1 MKMFRIILK
10 SKTAFFRNDV
20 TSTSYQESF
29 NCPPIST
36 IYGIV
41 ASAYGE
47 YRYDF
52 KFGFTFDFLV
62 KSLVS
67 ELVIQKTKSFKDKL
81 YKKYL
86 FDDKF
91 DRKDILV
98 GCTATLPMKREILY
112 NCTLSL
118 YVDNKE
124 IAESF
129 KQPYY
134 SILLGRTEDLAFVKE
149 VKEINLLRTQ
159 DYKSK
164 VMFGKTIIPFDL
176 AGLIPG
182 RISKM
187 NIKISDSIPRKVEKV
202 GIFSIID
209 NFWPIQ
215 YISNNGFKD
224 NVRVDPETGI
234 GVFIYD
240 NL

>member
-41 ASAYGE
+41 ASAYGG

-67 ELVIQKTKSFKDKL
+67 ELVIQKTNSFKDKL

-98 GCTATLPMKREILY
+98 GCTVTLPIKREILY
-112 NCTLSL
+112 NCTLTL
-118 YVDNKE
+118 YVDKE
-124 IAESF
+124 DIAEAF
-129 KQPYY
+129 KKPYY
-134 SILLGRTEDLAFVKE
+134 PILLGRSEDLALVKE
-149 VKEINLLRTQ
+149 VKEINLLRIQ
-159 DYKSK
+159 NCKSNI
-164 VMFGKTIIPFDL
+164 MFGKTIIPFEL
-176 AGLIPG
+176 TGLMPG

-187 NIKISDSIPRKVEKV
+187 NIKISDSIPRKVKKV

-215 YISNNGFKD
+215 YINGFKD

-240 NL
+240 KL